1 MRNIVEKIIADP
13 RYKKNVKYGEPRPG
27 HPEGTIE
34 AHIAEVTANLEAVR
48 PRLKSEEIYW
58 KLLFLIHIHD
68 IFKAES
74 VPGAPICH
82 PQSHASLARK
92 FAAEYTDDTDLLN
105 MVQFHDEGFAL
116 WTQFRRSGNYDT
128 NRFHALLTT
137 IKDWDL
143 FLLFTIV
150 DGATAGK
157 DRDTLAWFINEVR
170 KHQLTE
176 IDDTWIP

>member
-1 MRNIVEKIIADP
+1 
-13 RYKKNVKYGEPRPG
+13 
-27 HPEGTIE
+27 
-34 AHIAEVTANLEAVR
+34 
-48 PRLKSEEIYW
+48 
-58 KLLFLIHIHD
+58 
-68 IFKAES
+68 
-74 VPGAPICH
+74 
-82 PQSHASLARK
+82 
-92 FAAEYTDDTDLLN
+92 